1 MSKVALANTYVSQYL
16 RKEIDR
22 RTFFKLLLGLGVS
35 TVAASVLAASF
46 EARAAGAKGKP
57 LGKPPL

>member
-1 MSKVALANTYVSQYL
+1 MSKAELANTYVSQYL
-16 RKEIDR
+16 KQEIDR
-22 RTFFKLLLGLGVS
+22 RTFLRLLLGLGVS
-35 TVAASVLAASF
+35 TVAGSVLAASF